1 MELHLTRT
9 AGSGPTA
16 ILSGG
21 FAPLM
26 RDGPH
31 SLPLRSSWVGRCPKS
46 AATLALVMQRPRLA
60 QAALSAPAQA
70 ALSAPARAPGHPLSA
85 SLAARVARFARRAQR
100 LSSTTSTTPFA
111 SQDHIGRAAD
121 SLGCIGY
128 ARAASS
134 RVLRPVSAIS
144 RLPVIRCTAPCG
156 TVHYITTTRG
166 VKGCANPHSPPSP
179 TLGHWLR
186 DTLPNGHPLGWT
198 GLCVPLQRPSG
209 VRRKTRAVRSAG
221 RWTSM
226 TATTRA
232 SCFMTRYS

>member
-21 FAPLM
+21 FAPLT
-26 RDGPH
+26 RAGPH
-31 SLPLRSSWVGRCPKS
+31 SHPLRSSRVGRCPKP
-46 AATLALVMQRPRLA
+46 AATLALVMKRPRLT
-60 QAALSAPAQA
+60 QAALS
-70 ALSAPARAPGHPLSA
+70 SPARAPGHPLSA
-85 SLAARVARFARRAQR
+85 SLAARVAPFARRAQR

-121 SLGCIGY
+121 SLGCIEHV
-128 ARAASS
+128 RAASS

-156 TVHYITTTRG
+156 TVHYITTTHG
-166 VKGCANPHSPPSP
+166 VKRRANPHSPSSP
-179 TLGHWLR
+179 TLGHWPT
-186 DTLPNGHPLGWT
+186 DAPPNGHPLGWT
-198 GLCVPLQRPSG
+198 GLFLPLQRPSG
-209 VRRKTRAVRSAG
+209 VRGKTRVVRSAG